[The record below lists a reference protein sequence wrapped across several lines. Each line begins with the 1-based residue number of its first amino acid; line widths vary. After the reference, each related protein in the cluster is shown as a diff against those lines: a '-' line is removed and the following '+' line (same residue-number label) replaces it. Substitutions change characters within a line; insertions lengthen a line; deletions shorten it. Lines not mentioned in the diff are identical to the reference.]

1 MNKMEFTLTEIS
13 NLLQVPQHRLI
24 YYCEAKVV
32 IPDKSDA
39 KGRGSSRRFSK
50 LNLLE
55 FLVAL
60 TLSEFHVPA
69 NISVKIFVTLRM
81 FVKEVRKQIPKF
93 ELLSSLAK
101 ANSLQIDLLITNGT
115 RLFFILN
122 PSGVS
127 SVVLGG
133 VDLKKDNQEM
143 KLVNIEST
151 NFENDNRIEFEDL
164 IHNVSGGNAFFKLN
178 LTQTAK
184 DLKTML
190 DKEIKTTNS

>member
-1 MNKMEFTLTEIS
+1 MKKMEFTLTEIS

-24 YYCEAKVV
+24 YYCEANVV

-69 NISVKIFVTLRM
+69 NISAKIFVTLRM

-93 ELLSSLAK
+93 KLLSSLAK
-101 ANSLQIDLLITNGT
+101 ANSPQIDLLITNGT
-115 RLFFILN
+115 RLFFMLN
-122 PSGVS
+122 PPGVS

-133 VDLKKDNQEM
+133 VDLKKDNQEIE
-143 KLVNIEST
+143 LVNIEST
-151 NFENDNRIEFEDL
+151 NFGNDNRIEFEDL
-164 IHNVSGGNAFFKLN
+164 IHSVSGSSAFFKLN
-178 LTQTAK
+178 LTQTVK
-184 DLKTML
+184 DLKTLL
-190 DKEIKTTNS
+190 DKDIKTTNS

>member
-69 NISVKIFVTLRM
+69 NISVKIFVTFRM

-151 NFENDNRIEFEDL
+151 NFGNDNRIEFEDL
-164 IHNVSGGNAFFKLN
+164 IHNVFGGNAFFKLN

>member
-151 NFENDNRIEFEDL
+151 NLGNDNRLEFEDL

>member
-24 YYCEAKVV
+24 YYCEAKVA

-55 FLVAL
+55 FLIAL

-69 NISVKIFVTLRM
+69 NFSAKIFVTMRM
-81 FVKEVRKQIPKF
+81 FVKEVRKQIPNF

-101 ANSLQIDLLITNGT
+101 ANSPQIDLLITNGT

-122 PSGVS
+122 PSGAS

-151 NFENDNRIEFEDL
+151 TFGNDNRIEFEDL
-164 IHNVSGGNAFFKLN
+164 ILNVSSGNAFFKLN

-184 DLKTML
+184 DLKSML
-190 DKEIKTTNS
+190 DKDFKTTNS

>member
-1 MNKMEFTLTEIS
+1 MNKLEFTLTDIS

-24 YYCEAKVV
+24 YYCEANVV

-69 NISVKIFVTLRM
+69 NISAKIFITLRM
-81 FVKEVRKQIPKF
+81 FVKEVGKQIPKF
-93 ELLSSLAK
+93 ELLSSLVNE
-101 ANSLQIDLLITNGT
+101 NSPQIDLLITNGT

-143 KLVNIEST
+143 KLVNIEPT
-151 NFENDNRIEFEDL
+151 NFGNDNRIEFEDL
-164 IHNVSGGNAFFKLN
+164 IHNVSGGSAFFKLN
-178 LTQTAK
+178 LTQTARE
-184 DLKTML
+184 LKTML
-190 DKEIKTTNS
+190 DNETKTTNS

>member
-60 TLSEFHVPA
+60 TLSEFHVSA
-69 NISVKIFVTLRM
+69 NISAKIFVTLRM

-122 PSGVS
+122 PSDVS

-133 VDLKKDNQEM
+133 VDLKTDNQEM

-151 NFENDNRIEFEDL
+151 NLGNDNRIEFEDL